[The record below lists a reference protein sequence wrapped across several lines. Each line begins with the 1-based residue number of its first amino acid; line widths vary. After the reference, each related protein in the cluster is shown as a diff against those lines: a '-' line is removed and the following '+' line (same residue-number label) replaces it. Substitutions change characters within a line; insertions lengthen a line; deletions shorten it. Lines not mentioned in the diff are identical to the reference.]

1 MKTIASGR
9 YILILLSILANKATQ
24 YQEIVSDSLTAPD
37 KYAGKS
43 MNLSNLML
51 IIYELKKLWQ
61 KV

>member
-24 YQEIVSDSLTAPD
+24 YQEIVSDSLTDSD

-43 MNLSNLML
+43 INLSNLML

>member
-9 YILILLSILANKATQ
+9 YILILLSILANKAMQ

-43 MNLSNLML
+43 VN
-51 IIYELKKLWQ
+51 YRVKC
-61 KV
+61 

>member
-24 YQEIVSDSLTAPD
+24 YQEIVPDSLTDPD

-43 MNLSNLML
+43 INLSNLML

>member
-24 YQEIVSDSLTAPD
+24 YQEIVSDSLTDPD
-37 KYAGKS
+37 KYVGKS
-43 MNLSNLML
+43 INLSNLML